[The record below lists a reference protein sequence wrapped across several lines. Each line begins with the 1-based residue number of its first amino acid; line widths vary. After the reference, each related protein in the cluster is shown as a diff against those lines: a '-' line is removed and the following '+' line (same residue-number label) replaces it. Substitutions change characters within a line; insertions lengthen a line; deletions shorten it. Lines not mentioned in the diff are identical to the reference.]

1 MTSNSPLSP
10 RHLQNLRVAL
20 IGACYYT
27 SPAEFAR
34 LTSSFAEILM
44 QDGGFSRQC
53 LVSMRAPVEAAVEP
67 VGATSWVPCKG
78 RFFDISAYASALD
91 IAGDHDLYVVL
102 NDTLFTKHAW
112 RPLAQRLSALMPS
125 LAAVDEPAAAGEVH
139 PSTDLLMVDARNPTR
154 RHLSTFC
161 FLLNR
166 AGFETMWDLS
176 RQLPS
181 DAESGTVRAWL
192 DQLCSAH
199 TPLKHLL
206 HVHLFGPVSPWSW
219 KGRLNPSTPEDL
231 ILRKAVTVAF
241 EYLLSE
247 TLLQRQG
254 LVMPVNYGFK
264 YRLGAKAN
272 VLLSRIVR
280 K

>member
-1 MTSNSPLSP
+1 MTSNPPLSSQ
-10 RHLQNLRVAL
+10 HQQSMRVAL

-34 LTSSFAEILM
+34 LTLAFTSILT
-44 QDGGFSRQC
+44 QGHRLASQC
-53 LVSMRAPVEAAVEP
+53 LVSMRAPVGQAVGP
-67 VGATSWVPCKG
+67 SGTMLWVPCKG
-78 RFFDISAYASALD
+78 RFLDISAYASAAD
-91 IAGDHDLYVVL
+91 VVDRHDLYVVL
-102 NDTLFTKHAW
+102 NDTLFTKHPW
-112 RPLAQRLSALMPS
+112 RSMAQRLRALIPS
-125 LAAVDEPAAAGEVH
+125 LVAIDEPAAAGEVH
-139 PSTDLLMVDARNPTR
+139 PSTDLLMVDTRNPTR

-166 AGFETMWDLS
+166 AGFATLQDLTK
-176 RQLPS
+176 QLPADDTS
-181 DAESGTVRAWL
+181 DAVRAWL
-192 DQLCSAH
+192 DDLCAVH

-206 HVHLFGPVSPWSW
+206 HVHLLGPVSPWSW
-219 KGRLNPSTPEDL
+219 KGRLDPATPEEL

-247 TLLQRQG
+247 EILHRQG
-254 LVMPVNYGFK
+254 LVMPINYGLK

-272 VLLSRIVR
+272 VLLRRVAQ

>member
-1 MTSNSPLSP
+1 MTSNRPLSP
-10 RHLQNLRVAL
+10 RHQHPRVAL

-27 SPAEFAR
+27 SPEQFAR
-34 LTSSFAEILM
+34 LTSSFTGDLL
-44 QDGGFSRQC
+44 QDHGLARQC
-53 LVSMRAPVEAAVEP
+53 LVSMRTPVQGP
-67 VGATSWVPCKG
+67 TGLGDTTSWVSCQG
-78 RFFDISAYASALD
+78 RFLDISAYKSAAD
-91 IAGDHDLYVVL
+91 VVGSHDLYVVL
-102 NDTLFTKHAW
+102 NDTLFTKHPW
-112 RPLAQRLSALMPS
+112 RPMAARLRALIPS
-125 LAAVDEPAAAGEVH
+125 LAAIEEPAAAGEVH
-139 PSTDLLMVDARNPTR
+139 PSTDLLMVDSRNPTR

-166 AGFETMWDLS
+166 AGFQTFQRLA
-176 RQLPS
+176 RQLPDNDS
-181 DAESGTVRAWL
+181 ISVVRAWL
-192 DQLCSAH
+192 DELCAAH

-219 KGRLNPSTPEDL
+219 KGRLNQAPEEL

-247 TLLQRQG
+247 EILHRQG
-254 LVMPVNYGFK
+254 LVMPVNYGLK

-272 VLLSRIVR
+272 VLLSRFAR

>member
-1 MTSNSPLSP
+1 MTSNPPLSP
-10 RHLQNLRVAL
+10 QHQQHLRIAL

-27 SPAEFAR
+27 SPADFAR
-34 LTSSFAEILM
+34 LTSAFAQILL
-44 QDGGFSRQC
+44 QGHAPASQC
-53 LVSMRAPVEAAVEP
+53 LVSMRAPVDQAVAQP
-67 VGATSWVPCKG
+67 GTTWVPCQG
-78 RFFDISAYASALD
+78 NFLDISAYASAVD
-91 IAGDHDLYVVL
+91 VVGSHDLYVVL
-102 NDTLFTKHAW
+102 NDTLFTKHPW
-112 RPLAQRLSALMPS
+112 RPMAQRLRALIPS
-125 LAAVDEPAAAGEVH
+125 LVTIDEPAAAGEVH
-139 PSTDLLMVDARNPTR
+139 PSTDLLMVDTRNPTR

-166 AGFETMWDLS
+166 AGFETLQGLT
-176 RQLPS
+176 RQLPADDS
-181 DAESGTVRAWL
+181 SSAVRAWL
-192 DQLCSAH
+192 DDLCAAH

-219 KGRLNPSTPEDL
+219 KGRLNPATPDGL

-247 TLLQRQG
+247 EILHRQG
-254 LVMPVNYGFK
+254 LVMPINYGLK

-272 VLLSRIVR
+272 VLFSRIAR

>member
-10 RHLQNLRVAL
+10 RKEQTVRVAL

-27 SPAEFAR
+27 SPTEFAR
-34 LTSSFAEILM
+34 LTSAFAGILM
-44 QDGGFSRQC
+44 PEGKLARHC
-53 LVSMRAPVEAAVEP
+53 LVSMRAPVEAAVKQAGTP
-67 VGATSWVPCKG
+67 SWVPCKG
-78 RFFDISAYASALD
+78 TFFDISAYASALD
-91 IAGDHDLYVVL
+91 IIEDHDLYVVL

-112 RPLAQRLSALMPS
+112 RPLAHRLRALMPS

-166 AGFETMWDLS
+166 AGFETMRDLS
-176 RQLPS
+176 QQLPA
-181 DAESGTVRAWL
+181 DAESGAVRAWL
-192 DQLCSAH
+192 DQLCTAH

-219 KGRLNPSTPEDL
+219 KGRLNPSTPGDL

-254 LVMPVNYGFK
+254 LVMPVNYGLK

-272 VLLSRIVR
+272 VLLSRIAR